1 MWPKESGALCTRL
14 PAAQVQ
20 HPTTLLP
27 CLLPLKEFIVTGGTV
42 LTRPPPPP
50 EDAPEGYVAP
60 KAALTFR
67 VLDESRPQLYVPNV
81 ALEPAITFFRWGP

>member
-1 MWPKESGALCTRL
+1 MQCVSGA
-14 PAAQVQ
+14 AQ
-20 HPTTLLP
+20 HPPTLLS
-27 CLLPLKEFIVTGGTV
+27 CLLTLQEFIVTGGTV
-42 LTRPPPPP
+42 LARPPPPP

-67 VLDESRPQLYVPNV
+67 VLDENRPQLYVPNV